1 MHGMG
6 AITTISRC
14 ELIPAASELQGLVR
28 AAALDDSWPGSGR
41 RNGHGRLGQDMDM
54 GQEEALIEGQSD
66 KGFGIEQRGILDP
79 PQGNKEALVA
89 PAE

>member
-1 MHGMG
+1 MAWVRQEEWSWQARAG
-6 AITTISRC
+6 
-14 ELIPAASELQGLVR
+14 GLV
-28 AAALDDSWPGSGR
+28 
-41 RNGHGRLGQDMDM
+41 M

-89 PAE
+89 PTGEYPSTPRLK